1 MDLASTF
8 VTFIDVCA
16 LLWVLVYSGITLI
29 TFWLI
34 ATQSTFSIQMHG
46 RLRWAPTYKKMVP
59 YFLSIA
65 WLITRAIT

>member
-1 MDLASTF
+1 MDLAQTL

-16 LLWVLVYSGITLI
+16 LLWVLVYSGLTLV

-34 ATQSTFSIQMHG
+34 ATQSSFSIQMLG
-46 RLRWAPTYKKMVP
+46 RFRWTPPYKKMVP

-65 WLITRAIT
+65 WLIARAVT